1 MKLHFK
7 VLFAVI
13 ALTAQVQ
20 ATTSYFCNF
29 ESENARNRW
38 VLNVATNKAIYNN
51 LPNKWYIGALGNNS
65 SSGQNGLYISDD
77 GGVSAHYTDRAC
89 WVFAYDIVTL
99 NQSDE
104 DYTIT
109 FDYIAM
115 GSPKNI
121 TAGLYLLWI
130 PMKDNIE
137 NKEGD
142 VVFDSVKV
150 GSRLIDGVPAD
161 YASYVIPLYPAADMD
176 NLNGTATWRQCSAF
190 IPGNK
195 CDGQPHYLAFAW
207 ANGSMTPKQPG
218 GMVDNIAIS
227 NVTPCAA
234 PTDLT
239 IVTQGSSVQ
248 LSWNGT
254 ASNYE
259 VSAYSYETN
268 TWFGP
273 QIVSGNQTSFS
284 GLPVG
289 QTDFVVR
296 AACGNGSYGLKKIV
310 SKLLY
315 YPDLLCV
322 DFLNLENADCYIGDT
337 TGYHPLNNTLTFNNY
352 IKVDPVDFGPFP
364 IKSRHTTHSDR
375 NETDPRTGGFA
386 KTVPD
391 GELASV
397 RLGNWDVNAETERI
411 EYSITVDTNDYSALR
426 IKYLPILEA
435 PDHIEEE
442 NPRFK
447 LNVMVDGQTINSTGA
462 VDLNCS
468 DVYTWNEGLLPD
480 AVKQG
485 WHITPAEIAFPPY
498 RVAGRDIVWKEW
510 TSLDIDLSYYHGKN
524 IIVRFT
530 TVDCAL
536 GGHSGY
542 AYFTLG
548 CTDHSANVHPSS
560 NSAIFTWP
568 MDEKGFTYVL
578 IVYTDLARTI
588 PFCTASFNQNGQ
600 LIEANYANHAPR
612 RQTKTQE
619 SFSYTITNLDVN
631 KTYYYKM
638 NIQDENEKVIN
649 TIEGAFATQL
659 ETAIENPVQNG
670 KPYNH
675 TFIKDGQIFI
685 QRGDKTY
692 TLQGQEIR

>member
-13 ALTAQVQ
+13 ALTAHAQ

-38 VLNVATNKAIYNN
+38 VLNPTVNSFIADR
-51 LPNKWYIGALGNNS
+51 LVNKWYIGALGNSAHN
-65 SSGQNGLYISDD
+65 GQYGLYISDD
-77 GGVSAHYTDRAC
+77 GGQNAHYTNNSC
-89 WVFAYDIVTL
+89 SVFAYDTISL
-99 NQSDE
+99 DHLASG

-109 FDYIAM
+109 FDYRV
-115 GSPKNI
+115 GSVYD
-121 TAGLYLLWI
+121 GVSLLWI
-130 PMKDNIE
+130 PLMDSIE
-137 NKEGD
+137 NKNGELVLD
-142 VVFDSVKV
+142 TVKV
-150 GSRLIDGVPAD
+150 LSGLVNCVPTQYVD
-161 YASYVIPLYPAADMD
+161 YMVEYNLPCTSTWQQYSATIPNA
-176 NLNGTATWRQCSAF
+176 
-190 IPGNK
+190 K
-195 CDGQPHYLAFAW
+195 CDGKPHYLAFIW
-207 ANGSMTPKQPG
+207 TNGTTQTQQYGAMI
-218 GMVDNIAIS
+218 DNIAIS

-259 VSAYSYETN
+259 VTAYSYETN

-315 YPDLLCV
+315 YPDQLCV
-322 DFLNLENADCYIGDT
+322 DFLNLENADCYIGDRMV
-337 TGYHPLNNTLTFNNY
+337 NNTLTFNNY
-352 IKVDPVDFGPFP
+352 IKVDPIDFGPFP
-364 IKSRHTTHSDR
+364 IKSRHTVHSDC
-375 NETDPRTGGFA
+375 NETDPRTGNLA

-435 PDHIEEE
+435 PNHPEAN

-468 DVYTWNEGLLPD
+468 DVLRQNDSEIGEQYSLTSE
-480 AVKQG
+480 AEQQG
-485 WHITPAEIAFPPY
+485 WHLTDRI
-498 RVAGRDIVWKEW
+498 VAQTLDDVVWKEW
-510 TSLDIDLSYYHGKN
+510 TSLDIDLSYYQGKN

-530 TVDCAL
+530 TMDCAQ

-548 CTDHSANVHPSS
+548 CTDNSSYVHSSS

-568 MDEKGFTYVL
+568 MDEKGFTYML
-578 IVYTDLARTI
+578 TVYTDLARTI

-631 KTYYYKM
+631 TTYYYKM
-638 NIQDENEKVIN
+638 SVQDENEKVIN

-659 ETAIENPVQNG
+659 ETAIENPAQNG
-670 KPYNH
+670 KPYYH
-675 TFIKDGQIFI
+675 TFIKDGQILI
-685 QRGDKTY
+685 QRGEKTY
-692 TLQGQEIR
+692 TLQGQEVK